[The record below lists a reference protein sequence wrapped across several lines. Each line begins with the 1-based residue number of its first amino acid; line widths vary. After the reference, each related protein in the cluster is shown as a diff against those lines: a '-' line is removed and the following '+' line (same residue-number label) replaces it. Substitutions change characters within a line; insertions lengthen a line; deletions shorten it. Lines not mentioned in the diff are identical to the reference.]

1 MHSMYGGLRTEG
13 MGTVEQTPSDLGPA
27 TNQLAV
33 GSVTFEPEKHVGK
46 FIPLSEFWDKVN
58 ASMASSRPKQAQ
70 APGTNPKQGVGSQKL
85 PLHLVSPLAT
95 AYMAVG
101 LANGAG
107 KYGAGNFK
115 GTEVLLSIY
124 LAATLRHLFAFMEGQ
139 EYDPDDGSPHL
150 GAIMANMAII
160 LDARAVGTL
169 VDDRVIAGGYL
180 EELKKLTEIYQSLLE
195 LHKDR
200 DPFHYTRNNVDV

>member
-1 MHSMYGGLRTEG
+1 MHSMYGGLRAEGGAPVSGYIKAEDLVSDGLTANKITSSVINEDTSKKATEKP
-13 MGTVEQTPSDLGPA
+13 T
-27 TNQLAV
+27 
-33 GSVTFEPEKHVGK
+33 K
-46 FIPLSEFWDKVN
+46 
-58 ASMASSRPKQAQ
+58 ASL
-70 APGTNPKQGVGSQKL
+70 NPKQGVGSQKL

-107 KYGAGNFK
+107 KYGVANYK

-139 EYDPDDGSPHL
+139 EFDPDDGSPHL
-150 GAIMANMAII
+150 GAVMANMAII

-169 VDDRVIAGGYL
+169 VDDRAIAGGYI
-180 EELKKLTEIYQSLLE
+180 EELKKLTAIYQNLLE

-200 DPFHYTRNNVDV
+200 KPFDYTRNNMNEERS